1 MSVVIA
7 FQQPNSKGPT
17 EGASRGPAKIIIFS
31 GVRIERLNERST
43 KTSPVRKRRMSSR
56 HLGSAAEQA

>member
-7 FQQPNSKGPT
+7 FQQPGSKGTT
-17 EGASRGPAKIIIFS
+17 EGTSRGPAKIIIFS

-43 KTSPVRKRRMSSR
+43 KPAPARKRRVATRQM
-56 HLGSAAEQA
+56 GTVAEQA

>member
-7 FQQPNSKGPT
+7 FQQPNSKDTT

-31 GVRIERLNERST
+31 GVRIERLNERNT
-43 KTSPVRKRRMSSR
+43 KPSPARKRPMTSR
-56 HLGSAAEQA
+56 HPGAAAEQA